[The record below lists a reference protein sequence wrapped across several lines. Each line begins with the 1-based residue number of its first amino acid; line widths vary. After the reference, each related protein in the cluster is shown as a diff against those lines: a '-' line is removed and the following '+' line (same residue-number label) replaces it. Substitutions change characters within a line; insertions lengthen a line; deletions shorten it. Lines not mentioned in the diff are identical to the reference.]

1 MSATSR
7 LAVEV
12 TKGDDFLNI
21 WVDANNNGVRD
32 DDDVNIFVSKCGN
45 LFAESPTFKQ
55 SLDAH
60 LKQRLQEASMALMQ
74 AGHDDTK
81 EEEICDL
88 ALELVIKACTLPQA
102 IETVAVSET
111 PAPAYEAAAYEEAAP
126 AYAPVYATDA
136 SAEPAAQWQ
145 PQSQSEQLYAQ
156 WAAQAPIAPQEPA
169 QYTEHG
175 IPIYRPQA

>member
-21 WVDANNNGVRD
+21 WVDANNNGIRD
-32 DDDVNIFVSKCGN
+32 DDDVNIFVSKSGT

-55 SLDAH
+55 TLDAH
-60 LKQRLQEASMALMQ
+60 LKERLKEASMALMQ
-74 AGHDDTK
+74 VGHDDVK

-88 ALELVIKACTLPQA
+88 ALELVVKACSMPEQMQTAMAQEA
-102 IETVAVSET
+102 
-111 PAPAYEAAAYEEAAP
+111 APAYEAP
-126 AYAPVYATDA
+126 AYAPQYA
-136 SAEPAAQWQ
+136 AEAPVEAPQQWQ
-145 PQSQSEQLYAQ
+145 PQSPSEQLYAQ
-156 WAAQAPIAPQEPA
+156 WATQAPLATEEPA

>member
-32 DDDVNIFVSKCGN
+32 DDDVNIFISKCGN

-74 AGHDDTK
+74 AGHDHVK
-81 EEEICDL
+81 EEEICDI
-88 ALELVIKACTLPQA
+88 ALELVIRACTLPEAAQ
-102 IETVAVSET
+102 E
-111 PAPAYEAAAYEEAAP
+111 PAPVYEAAAPAEQAAP
-126 AYAPVYATDA
+126 AYTPQYTAEAA
-136 SAEPAAQWQ
+136 AEPATLWQ

-156 WAAQAPIAPQEPA
+156 WAAQAPAVQQEPT

>member
-1 MSATSR
+1 MSAASR

-12 TKGDDFLNI
+12 THGEDFLNI

-32 DDDVNIFVSKCGN
+32 DDDVNIFVSKSGT

-55 SLDAH
+55 TLDAH

-74 AGHDDTK
+74 IGHDAVK

-88 ALELVIKACTLPQA
+88 ALELVVKACSLPAA
-102 IETVAVSET
+102 IEAAEAPTVA
-111 PAPAYEAAAYEEAAP
+111 
-126 AYAPVYATDA
+126 
-136 SAEPAAQWQ
+136 
-145 PQSQSEQLYAQ
+145 EQ
-156 WAAQAPIAPQEPA
+156 PA

-175 IPIYRPQA
+175 IPIYRPL

>member
-21 WVDANNNGVRD
+21 WVDANNNGIRD

-60 LKQRLQEASMALMQ
+60 LKQRLKDASVALME
-74 AGHDDTK
+74 AGHDAVK

-88 ALELVIKACTLPQA
+88 ALELVIKACSLPAAVEA
-102 IETVAVSET
+102 IAAAAPQ
-111 PAPAYEAAAYEEAAP
+111 PAPA
-126 AYAPVYATDA
+126 A
-136 SAEPAAQWQ
+136 SN
-145 PQSQSEQLYAQ
+145 EQIYAQ
-156 WAAQAPIAPQEPA
+156 WASQPPASAEEPA

-175 IPIYRPQA
+175 IPIYRPLT